1 MRMRNIKLLIVEDEE
16 IVAFDIESILHNL
29 GYEICDIVSSA
40 EEAIASA
47 SRCLP
52 DLILMDIMLKGSMDG
67 IQAAAEIHKC
77 FDIPIVYLS
86 AYGDTNTIER
96 AKLTEPFGY
105 LLKPFTE
112 KELHTVIEI
121 ALTRHHAEQKVRQA
135 LETEKELSKL
145 KSLFVANAS
154 HEFRTPLTTIRS
166 SVDLLELYSN
176 GLMDE
181 QKNKHF
187 QRINLAIEQLLQ
199 LLDDLLVIGK
209 AESGKLDFNPVPLNL
224 LEFSQNLVEELQ
236 INVGIQYSLKNF
248 NNSLYLNPDSQQL
261 PILERDTTQT
271 LSWQN
276 EANLESDTPKRIVFT
291 YQGNFAN
298 ASMDEKLL
306 HKILT
311 NLLSNAIKYSLFS
324 DIVRFDLDCEDEI
337 VTFRIQD
344 QGIGI
349 ALEDQPQLFEPFY
362 RAANVGKIKGTG
374 LGLSIVKKC
383 VELHGGLISVESQ
396 VGIGST
402 FIVKLPLVN

>member
-1 MRMRNIKLLIVEDEE
+1 MQNIKVLIVEDEE
-16 IVAFDIESILHNL
+16 IVAFDIESILHSL
-29 GYEICDIVSSA
+29 GYEICGVVSSA
-40 EEAIASA
+40 EEAIAST
-47 SRCLP
+47 SLYLP

-67 IQAAAEIHKC
+67 IQAAAEIHKG
-77 FDIPIVYLS
+77 FNIPIVYLS

-105 LLKPFTE
+105 LLKPFAE

-121 ALTRHHAEQKVRQA
+121 ALTRHYAEQKVRQA

-154 HEFRTPLTTIRS
+154 HEFRTPLATIRS
-166 SVDLLELYSN
+166 SVDLLELYSK
-176 GLMDE
+176 GLMDQ

-187 QRINLAIEQLLQ
+187 QRINLAIDQLLQ

-209 AESGKLDFNPVPLNL
+209 AEAGKLDFNPVPLNL
-224 LEFSQNLVEELQ
+224 VEFSQNLVEELQ
-236 INVGIQYSLKNF
+236 INVGIQHSLKNF

-261 PILERDTTQT
+261 PISERDAAQT
-271 LSWQN
+271 LPGQN
-276 EANLESDTPKRIVFT
+276 EANLESDAPKRIAFT

-306 HKILT
+306 QKILT
-311 NLLSNAIKYSLFS
+311 NLLSNAIKYSPES
-324 DIVRFDLDCEDEI
+324 EIVNFDLSCEDEI

-383 VELHGGLISVESQ
+383 VELQGGQISLESQ
-396 VGIGST
+396 VGMGST